1 MKFFIN
7 LCIPSLHNFHFLE
20 MNRENQV
27 LNRKNSADLR
37 LFSSFL
43 LPVQIQ
49 WRFIIKIRISQ
60 LRSLSLQLHTTIQPR
75 CQSIS
80 KNTSL
85 SLSYRRVRYNT
96 YNIIFTILNVKLQ
109 LNINQSLEV
118 LYAPTNRCTRSLAWF
133 HFPYKRN
140 FLLMQ
145 HVTFHFI
152 IKLWKT
158 SHTPILYFTHIKL
171 VSEVKVSKV
180 Y

>member
-1 MKFFIN
+1 MKFSVN
-7 LCIPSLHNFHFLE
+7 LFIPSLHNFQFLE

-27 LNRKNSADLR
+27 LNRKNSADLW

-43 LPVQIQ
+43 LLVQNSMAIHHKDKNLS
-49 WRFIIKIRISQ
+49 IEISIF
-60 LRSLSLQLHTTIQPR
+60 TTSHYDPAR

-80 KNTSL
+80 KNASI

-109 LNINQSLEV
+109 FNINQSLEV
-118 LYAPTNRCTRSLAWF
+118 LHAPTNRCTRSLAWF

-145 HVTFHFI
+145 HVTFSFYN
-152 IKLWKT
+152 KT
-158 SHTPILYFTHIKL
+158 LKNLSYAYF
-171 VSEVKVSKV
+171 VF
-180 Y
+180 YAY